1 MNSIRPD
8 ALASLRVKGEAWKRK
23 PTRGGQGKSGGLRC
37 GETVS
42 ATTGMQGVVGDR
54 MAGSWSDVNQGSR
67 SGNSDG
73 VHGQQSR
80 PEEPSPEGDRASVR
94 AKKRGNA
101 RGAKGGRV
109 VEADQPKL
117 GSTKRGVV
125 PRRVGVRASMRYLPS
140 YGGICL
146 PLDARRRAEAV
157 LSDDALIQRSD
168 GRSQELNRAIT
179 WKAGCGTSACP
190 VWEGEWRVVSSLL
203 PHLVRRNEIERAL
216 SRITV
221 SRSGSYFQK
230 HRVE

>member
-8 ALASLRVKGEAWKRK
+8 ALASLRVKGEAWNRK
-23 PTRGGQGKSGGLRC
+23 PTRGGQGNSGGLGC

-42 ATTGMQGVVGDR
+42 AARGMHGVVGDR

-73 VHGQQSR
+73 VHGQPSR
-80 PEEPSPEGDRASVR
+80 SEEPSPEGDRASVR

-125 PRRVGVRASMRYLPS
+125 PRQVAVRASMRYLPS
-140 YGGICL
+140 SGGICL

-157 LSDDALIQRSD
+157 LSDDVLIQRSD
-168 GRSQELNRAIT
+168 GRSQELNWAIT
-179 WKAGCGTSACP
+179 WKAGCGRSACP

-203 PHLVRRNEIERAL
+203 PHQDASENSARAQRRLRCVRRCSAA
-216 SRITV
+216 
-221 SRSGSYFQK
+221 F
-230 HRVE
+230 